1 MNILAHLHL
10 ATLANSSLI
19 GNTVADFIK
28 GDPYLVYGCNIAD
41 GIMLHRKID
50 SLTDNLFEVKQAK
63 LLFRKSHQ
71 RVAPITLDIVWDHF
85 LSKHWAKY
93 GLLKS
98 VAEFNQTTKALIQP
112 YITVYPVDYQH
123 FMNAMW
129 QEEWLVNYAFID
141 FVGDVL
147 RGMAKRRPK
156 LSLLKETIVDIKQNY
171 VQLES
176 LFFLLYPKICLAV
189 KDRIG

>member
-10 ATLANSSLI
+10 ATLARSSLI
-19 GNTVADFIK
+19 GNTVADFVK
-28 GDPYLVYGCNIAD
+28 GDPYLTYDPTIAD

-50 SLTDNLFEVKQAK
+50 SLTDSLFEVKQAK

-85 LSKHWAKY
+85 LSKHWANY
-93 GLLKS
+93 GVLPS
-98 VAEFNQTTKALIQP
+98 VALFNQVTKAHILP
-112 YITVYPVDYQH
+112 YIDAYPADYQH

-129 QEEWLVNYAFID
+129 QGAWLENYASID

-147 RGMAKRRPK
+147 SRMANRRPK
-156 LSLLKETIVDIKQNY
+156 LYLLRETIVDIKQHY
-171 VQLES
+171 AQLAS
-176 LFFLLYPKICLAV
+176 LFFVLYPKICLTV
-189 KDRIG
+189 KESMS

>member
-10 ATLANSSLI
+10 ATLARSSLI
-19 GNTVADFIK
+19 GNTVADFVK
-28 GDPYLVYGCNIAD
+28 GDPYLIYNSNVAD

-50 SLTDNLFEVKQAK
+50 RLTDSLLEVKKAK

-71 RVAPITLDIVWDHF
+71 RVASITLDIVWDHF

-98 VAEFNQTTKALIQP
+98 VVEFNQTTKAFIQP

-129 QEEWLVNYAFID
+129 QGEWLVNYASID

-147 RGMAKRRPK
+147 GGMANRRPK
-156 LSLLKETIVDIKQNY
+156 LYLLKETIIDVKQHY
-171 VQLES
+171 AQLES
-176 LFFLLYPKICLAV
+176 LFFLLYPKICLIV
-189 KDRIG
+189 KDSTS

>member
-147 RGMAKRRPK
+147 RGMAKIRPK

>member
-10 ATLANSSLI
+10 ATLAHSSLI
-19 GNTVADFIK
+19 GNTVADFVK
-28 GDPYLVYGCNIAD
+28 GNPYLTYHSDIAD

-50 SLTDNLFEVKQAK
+50 NLIDNLHEVKQAK

-85 LSKHWAKY
+85 LSKHWVNY
-93 GLLKS
+93 GLLPS
-98 VAEFNQTTKALIQP
+98 VTQFNQVTKAHIQP
-112 YITVYPVDYQH
+112 YIDAYPVDYQH

-129 QEEWLVNYAFID
+129 QGSWLENYTSID
-141 FVGDVL
+141 FVGNVL
-147 RGMAKRRPK
+147 SGMANRRPK
-156 LSLLKETIVDIKQNY
+156 LYLLKETIVDIKQHY
-171 VQLES
+171 TQLES

-189 KDRIG
+189 KEGIS